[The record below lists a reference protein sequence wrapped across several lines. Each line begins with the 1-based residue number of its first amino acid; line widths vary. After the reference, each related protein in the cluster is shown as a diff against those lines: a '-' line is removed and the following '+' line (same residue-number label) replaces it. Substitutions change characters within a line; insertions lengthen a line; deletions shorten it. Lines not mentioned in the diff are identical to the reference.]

1 VRLDLKH
8 IGLGALAF
16 ILAAPALPAQSPTKV
31 AIINIQ
37 GAIIAT
43 KDGTKAR
50 EAMNA
55 KFGPRAKDMEARNGE
70 VQKLR
75 ETFNKGANT
84 MSAEAREKLS
94 REIDDKQK
102 KLQWD
107 SEDLNNEMEQ
117 EQGKLVNEIGQRMIQ
132 VIDEYSKGQGFA
144 VVLDV
149 STQQSPV
156 LWAANGIDITQQI
169 VDLYDKKF
177 GAGAPPAAAA
187 PGATSA
193 APAATK
199 PIVPPVAP
207 PKKPAGVK

>member
-8 IGLGALAF
+8 MGLGALAF
-16 ILAAPALPAQSPTKV
+16 VLTAPAIPAQSPTKV

-37 GAIIAT
+37 GAIVAT
-43 KDGTKAR
+43 KDGNKAR

-55 KFGPRAKDMEARNGE
+55 KFGPRAKDMEGRNAE
-70 VQKLR
+70 IQKLR

-84 MSAEAREKLS
+84 MAPDAREKLS
-94 REIDDKQK
+94 RDIDDKQK
-102 KLQWD
+102 KLQYD
-107 SEDLNNEMEQ
+107 SEDLNTEMEQ

-132 VIDEYSKGQGFA
+132 VIDEYAKGQGFA

-177 GAGAPPAAAA
+177 GAGAPPATAN

-193 APAATK
+193 TPGAAKPATPPPAA
-199 PIVPPVAP
+199 